1 MPTLLRVG
9 PYQFFIV
16 MFDCGE
22 RMHVHVQGGGRGA
35 AKFWLVPEVSLA
47 AHRGYTARDLVRIE
61 AITQAH
67 RADATRALVGSM
79 RRRSMMQR
87 TIITSVRVDAEHITF
102 ALSDGR
108 VVAAPTAWSPRLL
121 EASADERADYRIDDA
136 GVIVEWPA
144 IDEHIGLWTLLGVP
158 EDVVL
163 EAAQFNVKRDT
174 LAS

>member
-1 MPTLLRVG
+1 
-9 PYQFFIV
+9 
-16 MFDCGE
+16 
-22 RMHVHVQGGGRGA
+22 
-35 AKFWLVPEVSLA
+35 
-47 AHRGYTARDLVRIE
+47 
-61 AITQAH
+61 
-67 RADATRALVGSM
+67 
-79 RRRSMMQR
+79 MMQR
-87 TIITSVRVDAEHITF
+87 TVITSVRVDAEHITF

-121 EASADERADYRIDDA
+121 TVSSDERAAYRIDDA

-174 LAS
+174 VAS